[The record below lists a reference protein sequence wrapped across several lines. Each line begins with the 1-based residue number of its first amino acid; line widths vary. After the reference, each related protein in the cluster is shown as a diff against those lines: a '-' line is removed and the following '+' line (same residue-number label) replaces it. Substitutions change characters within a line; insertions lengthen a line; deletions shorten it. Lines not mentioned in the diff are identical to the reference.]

1 MPVAKNIIEQN
12 LRTHFPEGK
21 IEVIDLVGDN
31 NHYQVKITDGSF
43 AGKTRIQQHKM
54 VNQALKE
61 LLKEDLHAMSLI
73 TSDK

>member
-1 MPVAKNIIEQN
+1 MPVAKNIIEDNLQQN
-12 LRTHFPEGK
+12 FPDGK
-21 IEVIDLVGDN
+21 IEVVDLVGDN
-31 NHYQVKITDGSF
+31 NHYQVKITDKSF

-54 VNQALKE
+54 VNHALKE

>member
-1 MPVAKNIIEQN
+1 MPVAKNIIEDNLQQN
-12 LRTHFPEGK
+12 FPDGK
-21 IEVIDLVGDN
+21 IEVVDLVGDS
-31 NHYQVKITDGSF
+31 NHYQVKITDKSF

-54 VNQALKE
+54 VNHALKE